1 MAKKRVL
8 VVDDDDR
15 IRKIVSLI
23 LSDDRLEFIEARD
36 GQEALNLLGEGRYD
50 LVVLDLMMPG
60 VDGMQVLRQ
69 ARSLPETEDL
79 PIIILTAREG
89 DQPML
94 EGFKG
99 GANYY
104 INKPFEP
111 KELVDSVELILGIRL
126 GP

>member
-1 MAKKRVL
+1 MARLRVL

-15 IRKIVSLI
+15 IRKIVTLI
-23 LSDDRLEFIEARD
+23 LSDDRLGFVEARD
-36 GQEALNLLGEGRYD
+36 GQEALDLLGRESFD
-50 LVVLDLMMPG
+50 LVILDLMMPG

-69 ARSLPETEDL
+69 ARSRPETENL

-94 EGFKG
+94 EGFQG